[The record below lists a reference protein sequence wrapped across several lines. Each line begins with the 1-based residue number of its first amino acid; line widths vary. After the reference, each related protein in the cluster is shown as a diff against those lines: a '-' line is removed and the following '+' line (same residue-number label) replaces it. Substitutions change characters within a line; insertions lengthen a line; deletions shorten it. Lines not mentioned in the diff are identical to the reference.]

1 MNLRMKKIS
10 ALNNMDNKKIKVM
23 LGMSGG
29 VDSSAAA
36 IKLKEMGYEVVG
48 LTMILKPLKYLSE
61 QEKINLYKDVEDAK
75 RVCDALSIPHFA
87 PDFSELFEEK
97 VINNFIDC
105 YLNGRTPNPCVQCNI
120 NLKFGAMLDFALK
133 NGCDMI
139 ATGHY
144 AKLTKSEDGRT
155 LLQKAPSNKDQSY
168 FLYGLNEFQ
177 LSHSI
182 FPIWDITKEEARALV
197 ASYNLP
203 VANKPDS
210 QEICFIKNNDYI
222 SFLENFGGKLPK
234 KGNFINSE
242 GKILGQH
249 TGIYRYTIGQ
259 RKGLG
264 ITFGEPMYVKKIDAE
279 NNTVMLSRL
288 EGLMSDTVYLRD
300 VNLIAIDEVTNEI
313 EVEAKIRYQAK
324 PSKALL
330 SKEDGAY
337 KLKFYEKQ
345 KSVTPGQAAVFYIGE
360 TVIGGGTII

>member
-1 MNLRMKKIS
+1 ME
-10 ALNNMDNKKIKVM
+10 NKKTKVM

-36 IKLKEMGYEVVG
+36 IKLKESGFDVVG
-48 LTMILKPLKYLSE
+48 VTMILKPAKFLSE
-61 QEKINLYKDVEDAK
+61 SEKLNLYKDAQDAK
-75 RVCDALSIPHFA
+75 KVCDALSIPHLA

-97 VINNFIDC
+97 VIDDFIKS
-105 YLNGRTPNPCVQCNI
+105 YLSGRTPNPCVQCNI

-144 AKLTKSEDGRT
+144 AVLSKGEDGRT
-155 LLQKAPSNKDQSY
+155 LLKKAPTNKDQSY
-168 FLYGLNEFQ
+168 FLYGLNERQ
-177 LSHSI
+177 LSHSV
-182 FPIWDITKEEARALV
+182 FPLWNMSKDEARALV

-222 SFLENFGGKLPK
+222 SFLENYGGKLPER
-234 KGNFINSE
+234 GNFINAE

-300 VNLIAIDEVTNEI
+300 VNLIAVDEI
-313 EVEAKIRYQAK
+313 ESELQVEAKIRYQAK
-324 PSKALL
+324 PSKAKLT
-330 SKEDGAY
+330 KENGVY
-337 KLKFYEKQ
+337 KLTFSEKQ
-345 KSVTPGQAAVFYIGE
+345 KSVTPGQAAVFYIGD